1 MPAVSPAPPGSRGI
15 GQLPSLRLWLQ
26 STSLLAVL
34 AGYTLLLVLNQ
45 VLADLQRVRSHQ
57 DLVGQLTARV
67 TADRHRPLPGLA
79 VETLSGH
86 SQLAPQ
92 LLHSDGQTWL
102 VSVTPLAAGADGAP
116 RSLKVSQNV
125 TASVQTE
132 QLAQLLL
139 IAAAGASTLLTGAL
153 LRPVLYRG
161 LVQPLD
167 ALTSQINALQPPP
180 APSTLLPVQQQ
191 PQELR
196 PIATAFNAMQQRL
209 ASSWEQQRAFV
220 DGVAHELRTPL
231 TLISGHAQSL
241 RRHAALAAT
250 PEAAA
255 SLQLITAEAHRMGLL
270 VSDLLDL
277 ARRDAGRL
285 SLNLQPLNIDDA
297 LFESFER
304 LAASSRGRLQ
314 LLSGDSGADSAGAL
328 PLALAD
334 PDRLQQCLAALIDN
348 ALRYSPA
355 PRPVQLSAAV
365 APDALVVHVRD
376 HGPGVAPEERER
388 IFERFV
394 RGQAAAETRGSG
406 IGLSV
411 VRLLVE
417 AMGGTVQV
425 GEAPGGGADF
435 VLRLRVAAPPA

>member
-1 MPAVSPAPPGSRGI
+1 MRP
-15 GQLPSLRLWLQ
+15 LPSLRVWLQ

-45 VLADLQRVRSHQ
+45 ALAGLQRVRSHQ
-57 DLVGQLTARV
+57 DLVSQLTARLSP
-67 TADRHRPLPGLA
+67 DHSRPLPGLA
-79 VETLSGH
+79 VETLPGH
-86 SQLAPQ
+86 SQLTPQ
-92 LLHSDGQTWL
+92 LLQSDGQTWL
-102 VSVTPLAAGADGAP
+102 VSITPLAAGADGAP

-125 TASVQTE
+125 TASVQSE

-153 LRPVLYRG
+153 LRLVLHRG

-167 ALTSQINALQPPP
+167 ALTRQINALEPPP
-180 APSTLLPVQQQ
+180 APSTLLPVEQQ

-220 DGVAHELRTPL
+220 DGVSHELRTPI

-241 RRHAALAAT
+241 RRQAGLGTT
-250 PEAAA
+250 PEALA

-285 SLNLQPLNIDDA
+285 NLNLQSLSLDDA
-297 LFESFER
+297 LFESLER
-304 LAASSRGRLQ
+304 LVASSHGRLQ
-314 LLSGDSGADSAGAL
+314 LLGGDGAGAL
-328 PLALAD
+328 PLAMAD

-348 ALRYSPA
+348 ALRYSPS
-355 PRPVQLSAAV
+355 PLTVQLSAA
-365 APDALVVHVRD
+365 AEPNALVLHVRD
-376 HGPGVAPEERER
+376 HGPGVAHHERER
-388 IFERFV
+388 IFDRFV
-394 RGQAAAETRGSG
+394 RGEAAADTRGSG

-411 VRLLVE
+411 VRLLIE

-425 GEAPGGGADF
+425 EPAPGGGADF
-435 VLRLRVAAPPA
+435 QLRLRRA

>member
-1 MPAVSPAPPGSRGI
+1 
-15 GQLPSLRLWLQ
+15 
-26 STSLLAVL
+26 
-34 AGYTLLLVLNQ
+34 
-45 VLADLQRVRSHQ
+45 
-57 DLVGQLTARV
+57 
-67 TADRHRPLPGLA
+67 
-79 VETLSGH
+79 
-86 SQLAPQ
+86 
-92 LLHSDGQTWL
+92 
-102 VSVTPLAAGADGAP
+102 
-116 RSLKVSQNV
+116 
-125 TASVQTE
+125 
-132 QLAQLLL
+132 L

-153 LRPVLYRG
+153 LRPVLQRG
-161 LVQPLD
+161 LVQPLN
-167 ALTSQINALQPPP
+167 ALTGQINALEPPP

-191 PQELR
+191 PRELR

-209 ASSWEQQRAFV
+209 ATSWEQQRAFV

-241 RRHAALAAT
+241 RRHAGLAAT

-255 SLQLITAEAHRMGLL
+255 SLQLIAAEAHRMGLL

-285 SLNLQPLNIDDA
+285 SLTLQPLNIEDA

-314 LLSGDSGADSAGAL
+314 LLSGGSSGDSAGPL

-355 PRPVQLSAAV
+355 PRPVQLSVAAE
-365 APDALVVHVRD
+365 PDALVVHVRD
-376 HGPGVAPEERER
+376 HGPGVAPHERER

-435 VLRLRVAAPPA
+435 ALRLRAGAPPA

>member
-1 MPAVSPAPPGSRGI
+1 MRSLVPAPGSGHARGPRA
-15 GQLPSLRLWLQ
+15 LPSLRIWLQ

-57 DLVGQLTARV
+57 ELVGQLAARV
-67 TADRHRPLPGLA
+67 SPDQQRRLPGLA
-79 VETLSGH
+79 VETLSGQT
-86 SQLAPQ
+86 QLAPQ

-102 VSVTPLAAGADGAP
+102 VSITPLAPGADGAS
-116 RSLKVSQNV
+116 RSLKVSQDV
-125 TASVQTE
+125 TASVQNE
-132 QLAQLLL
+132 HLAQLLL

-153 LRPVLYRG
+153 LRPVLHRG
-161 LVQPLD
+161 LVQPLN
-167 ALTSQINALQPPP
+167 ALTAQINALEPPP
-180 APSTLLPVQQQ
+180 APSTLLPVEQQ
-191 PQELR
+191 PHELR

-250 PEAAA
+250 PEAAG
-255 SLQLITAEAHRMGLL
+255 SLQLIAAEAHRMGLL

-285 SLNLQPLNIDDA
+285 SLNLQPLNLDDA

-304 LAASSRGRLQ
+304 LAASSCGRLH
-314 LLSGDSGADSAGAL
+314 LLSIDSGSPL
-328 PLALAD
+328 PLAQAD

-348 ALRYSPA
+348 ALRYSPP
-355 PRPVQLSAAV
+355 PRPVQLSAA
-365 APDALVVHVRD
+365 AEPDGLVVHVRD
-376 HGPGVAPEERER
+376 HGPGVAPHERER
-388 IFERFV
+388 IFARFV
-394 RGQAAAETRGSG
+394 RGEAAAETRGSG

-417 AMGGTVQV
+417 AMGGSVQV
-425 GEAPGGGADF
+425 VAAPGGGADF
-435 VLRLRVAAPPA
+435 QLRLRRA

>member
-1 MPAVSPAPPGSRGI
+1 M
-15 GQLPSLRLWLQ
+15 PSLRVWLQ

-45 VLADLQRVRSHQ
+45 ALAELQRVRSHQ
-57 DLVGQLTARV
+57 DLVSQLAARLSP
-67 TADRHRPLPGLA
+67 DHNRPLPGLA
-79 VETLSGH
+79 VETLPGS

-92 LLHSDGQTWL
+92 LFHRDGQTWL
-102 VSVTPLAAGADGAP
+102 VSITPLAAGADGAP

-125 TASVQTE
+125 TASIQSE
-132 QLAQLLL
+132 HLAQLLL
-139 IAAAGASTLLTGAL
+139 IAAAGASALLTGAL
-153 LRPVLYRG
+153 LRPVLHRG
-161 LVQPLD
+161 LVQPLN
-167 ALTSQINALQPPP
+167 ALTGQINALEPPP

-191 PQELR
+191 PRELR

-241 RRHAALAAT
+241 QRHAGLAAT

-255 SLQLITAEAHRMGLL
+255 SLQLIAAEAHRMGLL

-285 SLNLQPLNIDDA
+285 SLRLQPLNLDDA

-304 LAASSRGRLQ
+304 LAASSHGRLQ
-314 LLSGDSGADSAGAL
+314 LLSGDSAGPL

-355 PRPVQLSAAV
+355 PRPVQLSAA
-365 APDALVVHVRD
+365 AEADALVVQVRD
-376 HGPGVAPEERER
+376 HGPGVAPHERER

-417 AMGGTVQV
+417 AMGGSVQV
-425 GEAPGGGADF
+425 VEAPGGGADF
-435 VLRLRVAAPPA
+435 ALRLRAAAPPA

>member
-1 MPAVSPAPPGSRGI
+1 LRLPNLLNPEAHASSRARA
-15 GQLPSLRLWLQ
+15 LPSLRLWLQ

-45 VLADLQRVRSHQ
+45 AVASLQRVKAHKE
-57 DLVGQLTARV
+57 LVAQLAL
-67 TADRHRPLPGLA
+67 ARPLPAVVTALPGLQA
-79 VETLSGH
+79 QRVPGLLQQEPLLSER
-86 SQLAPQ
+86 
-92 LLHSDGQTWL
+92 DGESWL
-102 VSVTPLAAGADGAP
+102 VSLSPLPAGPQGFQ
-116 RSLKVSQNV
+116 SLRVEQNV
-125 TASVQTE
+125 SASVQRE
-132 QLAQLLL
+132 RLAQLLL
-139 IAAAGASTLLTGAL
+139 IAAAGASALLTGAL
-153 LRPVLYRG
+153 LRPVLQRG

-167 ALTSQINALQPPP
+167 ELSDQLDALEPPP
-180 APSTLLPVQQQ
+180 APSRLLLEALQ

-196 PIATAFNAMQQRL
+196 PIATAFNAMQARL
-209 ASSWEQQRAFV
+209 GASWEQQRAFV

-241 RRHAALAAT
+241 QRHAALAAN

-255 SLQLITAEAHRMGLL
+255 ALQLIAAEAHRMGLL

-285 SLNLQPLNIDDA
+285 ELRLQPVHPDEA
-297 LFESFER
+297 LLDCFER
-304 LAASSRGRLQ
+304 LAASSRGRLK
-314 LLSGDSGADSAGAL
+314 LLAGDASAAL
-328 PLALAD
+328 PLLQAD

-355 PRPVQLSAAV
+355 PLPVELSAEAS
-365 APDALVVHVRD
+365 AEGLLLQVRD
-376 HGPGVAPEERER
+376 HGPGVAGDEQER

-394 RGQAAAETRGSG
+394 RGGAATGTRGSG

-411 VRLLVE
+411 VRLLIE

-425 GEAPGGGADF
+425 APAPGGGADF
-435 VLRLRVAAPPA
+435 QLRLPKA

>member
-1 MPAVSPAPPGSRGI
+1 V

-45 VLADLQRVRSHQ
+45 ALAGLQRVRSHQ

-67 TADRHRPLPGLA
+67 SPDHRRSLPGLA
-79 VETLSGH
+79 VETLPGH

-102 VSVTPLAAGADGAP
+102 VSVTPLAAGADGAA

-125 TASVQTE
+125 TASVQSE

-153 LRPVLYRG
+153 LRPVLHRG
-161 LVQPLD
+161 LVQPLA
-167 ALTSQINALQPPP
+167 ALTSQINALEPPP

-285 SLNLQPLNIDDA
+285 SLTLQPLNIDDA

-314 LLSGDSGADSAGAL
+314 LLTADSSGDTSADSAGGL
-328 PLALAD
+328 PLVLAD

-365 APDALVVHVRD
+365 VPDGLVVQVRD
-376 HGPGVAPEERER
+376 HGLGVAPDERER

-425 GEAPGGGADF
+425 VDAPGGGAAF
-435 VLRLRVAAPPA
+435 QLRLRLA

>member
-1 MPAVSPAPPGSRGI
+1 VNP
-15 GQLPSLRLWLQ
+15 LPSLRVWLQ

-45 VLADLQRVRSHQ
+45 VLAGLQRVRSHQ
-57 DLVGQLTARV
+57 DLVSQLTARV
-67 TADRHRPLPGLA
+67 SPDQHRPLPGLT
-79 VETLSGH
+79 VETLPGQT
-86 SQLAPQ
+86 QLAPQ
-92 LLHSDGQTWL
+92 LLQSDGQTWL
-102 VSVTPLAAGADGAP
+102 VSITPLATGADGAA

-125 TASVQTE
+125 TASVQSE
-132 QLAQLLL
+132 QLTQLLL

-153 LRPVLYRG
+153 LRPVLHRG
-161 LVQPLD
+161 LVQPLH
-167 ALTSQINALQPPP
+167 ALTIQINALEPPP

-191 PQELR
+191 PRELR

-241 RRHAALAAT
+241 RRHAALAGT

-255 SLQLITAEAHRMGLL
+255 SLQLIDAEAHRMGLL

-285 SLNLQPLNIDDA
+285 TLNLQPLNPEDA

-314 LLSGDSGADSAGAL
+314 LLSGDSAGAL
-328 PLALAD
+328 PPVLAD

-355 PRPVQLSAAV
+355 PWPVQLSAV
-365 APDALVVHVRD
+365 AEPDALVLHVRD
-376 HGPGVAPEERER
+376 HGPGVAPHERER

-394 RGQAAAETRGSG
+394 RGEAAAETRGSG

-425 GEAPGGGADF
+425 GAAPGGGADF
-435 VLRLRVAAPPA
+435 ALRLRPAVPPA

>member
-1 MPAVSPAPPGSRGI
+1 MRP
-15 GQLPSLRLWLQ
+15 LPSLRVWLQ

-45 VLADLQRVRSHQ
+45 ALADLQRVRSHQ
-57 DLVGQLTARV
+57 DLVSQLTARLSP
-67 TADRHRPLPGLA
+67 DHNRPLPGLA
-79 VETLSGH
+79 VETLPGH
-86 SQLAPQ
+86 SQLTPQ
-92 LLHSDGQTWL
+92 LLQSDGQTWL
-102 VSVTPLAAGADGAP
+102 VSITPLAVGADGAP
-116 RSLKVSQNV
+116 RSLKVTQNV
-125 TASVQTE
+125 TASVQSE
-132 QLAQLLL
+132 HLAQLLL

-153 LRPVLYRG
+153 LRPVLQRG
-161 LVQPLD
+161 LVQPLN
-167 ALTSQINALQPPP
+167 ALTGQINALEPPP

-191 PQELR
+191 PRELR

-209 ASSWEQQRAFV
+209 ATSWEQQRAFV

-241 RRHAALAAT
+241 RRHAGLAAT

-255 SLQLITAEAHRMGLL
+255 SLQLIAAEAHRMGLL

-285 SLNLQPLNIDDA
+285 SLTLQPLNIEDA

-314 LLSGDSGADSAGAL
+314 LLSGGSSGDSAGPL

-355 PRPVQLSAAV
+355 PRPVQLSVAAE
-365 APDALVVHVRD
+365 PDALVVHVRD
-376 HGPGVAPEERER
+376 HGPGVAPHERER

-435 VLRLRVAAPPA
+435 ALRLRAGAPPA

>member
-1 MPAVSPAPPGSRGI
+1 MVAPRPAEARGLRA
-15 GQLPSLRLWLQ
+15 LPSLRVWLQ

-57 DLVGQLTARV
+57 DLVGQLAARV
-67 TADRHRPLPGLA
+67 SPDQQRRLPGLA
-79 VETLSGH
+79 VETLPGQT
-86 SQLAPQ
+86 QLPPQ
-92 LLHSDGQTWL
+92 LLQSDGQTWL
-102 VSVTPLAAGADGAP
+102 VSITPLAVGADGAP

-125 TASVQTE
+125 TASVQNE
-132 QLAQLLL
+132 HLAQLLL

-153 LRPVLYRG
+153 LRPVLHRG
-161 LVQPLD
+161 LVQPLN
-167 ALTSQINALQPPP
+167 ALTAQINALEPPP
-180 APSTLLPVQQQ
+180 APSTLLPVEQQ
-191 PQELR
+191 PHELR

-250 PEAAA
+250 PEAAG
-255 SLQLITAEAHRMGLL
+255 SLQLIAAEAHRMGLL

-285 SLNLQPLNIDDA
+285 SLNLQPLSLDDA

-304 LAASSRGRLQ
+304 LAASSRGRLH
-314 LLSGDSGADSAGAL
+314 LVSTDSGSPL
-328 PLALAD
+328 PLAHAD

-348 ALRYSPA
+348 ALRYSPP

-365 APDALVVHVRD
+365 EPDGLVVHVRD
-376 HGPGVAPEERER
+376 QGPGVAPQERER

-411 VRLLVE
+411 VQLLVE
-417 AMGGTVQV
+417 AMGGSVQV
-425 GEAPGGGADF
+425 VPAPGGGADF
-435 VLRLRVAAPPA
+435 ELRLRRA